1 MIEFLSLNSLSLHV
15 KKIFKYTFI
24 FIIGFNLNLFSGP
37 FTDEFAKCIVMKT
50 TTQEKTDLVRWIYVT
65 MSFHPQ
71 LMDLSNLTADDVEMV
86 NIRVADYM
94 TNVFA
99 YKCNEEL
106 NMAMD
111 YEGEESVYYAFEL
124 LGEIAMT
131 ELMED
136 QGVSAASELFID
148 YIDVSIFE
156 QILNY

>member
-1 MIEFLSLNSLSLHV
+1 
-15 KKIFKYTFI
+15 
-24 FIIGFNLNLFSGP
+24 
-37 FTDEFAKCIVMKT
+37 
-50 TTQEKTDLVRWIYVT
+50 
-65 MSFHPQ
+65 
-71 LMDLSNLTADDVEMV
+71 
-86 NIRVADYM
+86 
-94 TNVFA
+94 
-99 YKCNEEL
+99 
-106 NMAMD
+106 MAME

>member
-1 MIEFLSLNSLSLHV
+1 MEITGQSIMGDSCEKMPIE
-15 KKIFKYTFI
+15 
-24 FIIGFNLNLFSGP
+24 
-37 FTDEFAKCIVMKT
+37 
-50 TTQEKTDLVRWIYVT
+50 
-65 MSFHPQ
+65 
-71 LMDLSNLTADDVEMV
+71 
-86 NIRVADYM
+86 
-94 TNVFA
+94 
-99 YKCNEEL
+99 
-106 NMAMD
+106 

>member
-1 MIEFLSLNSLSLHV
+1 MLYYVKYVGGAHPFPKNAASRLSPAQHNTHSETKQGTNPH
-15 KKIFKYTFI
+15 
-24 FIIGFNLNLFSGP
+24 
-37 FTDEFAKCIVMKT
+37 KT

-106 NMAMD
+106 NMAID

>member
-1 MIEFLSLNSLSLHV
+1 
-15 KKIFKYTFI
+15 
-24 FIIGFNLNLFSGP
+24 
-37 FTDEFAKCIVMKT
+37 
-50 TTQEKTDLVRWIYVT
+50 

-106 NMAMD
+106 NMAMK

-136 QGVSAASELFID
+136 QGVSAASEFFID
-148 YIDVSIFE
+148 YIDMSIFE
-156 QILNY
+156 QILKY

>member
-1 MIEFLSLNSLSLHV
+1 L
-15 KKIFKYTFI
+15 KKIFNLF
-24 FIIGFNLNLFSGP
+24 FIIFLSFNNNLFSGP

-71 LMDLSNLTADDVEMV
+71 LMDLSNLTADDVEMA
-86 NIRVADYM
+86 NIRIADYM

-106 NMAMD
+106 NMAIE

-131 ELMED
+131 EILED
-136 QGVSAASELFID
+136 EGVSAASELFIG

-156 QILNY
+156 EILNY

>member
-1 MIEFLSLNSLSLHV
+1 M
-15 KKIFKYTFI
+15 KKILKYLFVI
-24 FIIGFNLNLFSGP
+24 FFSFNLNLSSGP

-71 LMDLSNLTADDVEMV
+71 LMDLSNLTADDVEMA
-86 NIRVADYM
+86 NIRIADYM

-106 NMAMD
+106 NMAIE

-131 ELMED
+131 EVLED
-136 QGVSAASELFID
+136 EGVRAASELFIG

-156 QILNY
+156 EILNY